1 MKVKTSI
8 TLSTAAVRALDRLAG
23 RNGNRS
29 EVAERAILA
38 YARAR
43 SVAERNERDRELL
56 ARHADSLNE
65 EFSDL
70 LAYQVEP

>member
-29 EVAERAILA
+29 AVAERAILA
-38 YARAR
+38 YAKQRAQ
-43 SVAERNERDRELL
+43 AERNDKDRELL
-56 ARHADSLNE
+56 DAHADALNRE
-65 EFSDL
+65 LVDL
-70 LAYQVEP
+70 LEFQVEP